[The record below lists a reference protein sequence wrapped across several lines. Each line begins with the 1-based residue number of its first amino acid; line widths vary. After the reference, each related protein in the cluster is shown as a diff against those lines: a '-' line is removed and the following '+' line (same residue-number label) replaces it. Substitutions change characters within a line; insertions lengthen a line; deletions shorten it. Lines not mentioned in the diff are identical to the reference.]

1 MGPALDRLPH
11 LVSGPEQVSSHGHMV
26 GRATPGKQL
35 PLRSERVQLSFMPSL
50 SFFQSDKSRFLPQDA
65 VHRGEE
71 SKGLQAGRLVEL
83 PPNSQKMLG
92 AENEDLAST
101 YYPYVTDEKT
111 KAREFKEPVKVLGG
125 SRSQGS

>member
-1 MGPALDRLPH
+1 
-11 LVSGPEQVSSHGHMV
+11 
-26 GRATPGKQL
+26 
-35 PLRSERVQLSFMPSL
+35 MPSL
-50 SFFQSDKSRFLPQDA
+50 SFFQSDKSRFLPRDA

-83 PPNSQKMLG
+83 PPNSQKTLG

-111 KAREFKEPVKVLGG
+111 KAREFKETVKVLGG

>member
-50 SFFQSDKSRFLPQDA
+50 SFSQISHASSLRMQCI
-65 VHRGEE
+65 EE
-71 SKGLQAGRLVEL
+71 R
-83 PPNSQKMLG
+83 
-92 AENEDLAST
+92 
-101 YYPYVTDEKT
+101 
-111 KAREFKEPVKVLGG
+111 RVKVY
-125 SRSQGS
+125 RRVD